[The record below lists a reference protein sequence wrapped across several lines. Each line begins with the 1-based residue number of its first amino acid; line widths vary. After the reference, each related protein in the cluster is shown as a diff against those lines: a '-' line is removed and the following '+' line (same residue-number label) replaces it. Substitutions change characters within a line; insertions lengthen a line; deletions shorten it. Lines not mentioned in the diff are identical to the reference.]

1 MYEKKVLEK
10 WLKQIQ
16 SGELNPDAVGLGK
29 DKDKAVEKLRMEI
42 NKLSFKK
49 NTVLEVKQR

>member
-1 MYEKKVLEK
+1 MLEKKILEK

-29 DKDKAVEKLRMEI
+29 DKDKAIEKIRYEL
-42 NKLSFKK
+42 NKISSNKAVI
-49 NTVLEVKQR
+49 TVKQK

>member
-16 SGELNPDAVGLGK
+16 SGELNPDALGLGK
-29 DKDKAVEKLRMEI
+29 DREKAIKKIRDELNAI
-42 NKLSFKK
+42 AHNKPLI
-49 NTVLEVKQR
+49 TIKQK